1 MAKANP
7 LARAQEA
14 LRKAA
19 LAYPETTEDHPWD
32 HIAIKVK
39 GKVFLFL
46 GNDAE
51 GLGMSMKLPDS
62 HKHAVAL
69 PFAFPT
75 PYNLGKSGWVSAKFS
90 PGDEVPLEMLLEWL
104 DESYRAIA
112 PKRVLARLESAEG
125 EPGSPPKK
133 RRKGTR

>member
-1 MAKANP
+1 MPKTNP
-7 LARAQEA
+7 LARAQDA

-46 GNDAE
+46 GTDEA
-51 GLGMSMKLPDS
+51 GLGMSLKLPNS
-62 HKHAVAL
+62 HEHALAL

-75 PYNLGKSGWVSAKFS
+75 PYGLGKSGWVSAKFA
-90 PGDEVPLEMLLEWL
+90 PGEEVPLEMLLEWL

-112 PKRVLARLESAEG
+112 PKRVLARLEAAED
-125 EPGSPPKK
+125 EPSSRSK
-133 RRKGTR
+133 RRKKG